1 MKARL
6 WSTGTILFLLAASS
20 GAMKAQDRGQ
30 DQDRQYQDRQ
40 NQDRQD
46 QDRQNQDRHDQGR
59 YDQGHQDQNN
69 HGQNRDDQRQEHSRF
84 DDHDRQVT
92 RDWYNEHHDRR
103 PRGLRDRDRLSP
115 EYESR
120 LREGDVLDRD
130 MRRRIYPIPADYY
143 RRLPPPPYGYRYVF
157 IGGHVCL
164 IDSGYRVHDVIHFEL
179 NY

>member
-6 WSTGTILFLLAASS
+6 WTTGSILFLLAASS

-30 DQDRQYQDRQ
+30 DQDRRDQDRQ

-46 QDRQNQDRHDQGR
+46 QDRHDQGR
-59 YDQGHQDQNN
+59 YDQGRQDQNN
-69 HGQNRDDQRQEHSRF
+69 HDQYRNDQRQEHSRF

-92 RDWYNEHHDRR
+92 RDWYNEHRDRR
-103 PRGLRDRDRLSP
+103 PRGLRDRDRLAP

-130 MRRRIYPIPADYY
+130 MRRRIYPIPVDYY